1 MGKKVSEPPNEVS
14 NRAGA
19 LYVVATPIGNLEDI
33 TARALR
39 VLREVALIACEDT
52 RHTAKLLHHFGVA
65 TRTLALHEHN
75 ERERVPKLLKR
86 LQSGESIAL
95 VSDAGTPL
103 VSDPGFHLVRAAQAA
118 AIKVTPVPGACAAIA
133 ALSAS
138 GLPSDRFVFEGFPSS
153 KAGERRR
160 RLQELKTETRTL
172 IFYEAPHRVLD
183 SLRDM
188 ADAFGAERPA
198 AVARELTKHFETI
211 RTGSL
216 QGLVEWLSRDATQQQ
231 GEFVVSVQGASPAS
245 DIRAAEAE
253 RVLRILLSAL
263 STSQAAE
270 LAAEISGASRRGLYQ
285 QALALRT
292 ELSKG
297 ER

>member
-1 MGKKVSEPPNEVS
+1 MGKKVSEPQYKVS
-14 NRAGA
+14 NHRGV

-39 VLREVALIACEDT
+39 ILGEVALIACEDT
-52 RHTAKLLHHFGVA
+52 RHTARLLHHFGVT

-75 ERERVPKLLKR
+75 EREQVPKLLNR
-86 LQSGESIAL
+86 LQGGESIAL

-118 AIKVTPVPGACAAIA
+118 AIRVTPVPGACAAIA

-153 KAGERRR
+153 KAGDRRR
-160 RLQELKTETRTL
+160 RLAELKTETRTL

-198 AVARELTKHFETI
+198 VVARELTKHFETI
-211 RTGSL
+211 RAGGL
-216 QGLVEWLSRDATQQQ
+216 QELVEWLLRDDTQQQ
-231 GEFVVSVQGASPAS
+231 GEFVVAVQGASPAS
-245 DIRAAEAE
+245 DTRAAEAE
-253 RVLRILLSAL
+253 RVLRILLGAL

-270 LAAEISGASRRGLYQ
+270 LAAEISGAGRRTLYQ
-285 QALALRT
+285 RALALRM

-297 ER
+297 GG